1 MERVNLSPNIN
12 SNIVSNLVPE
22 PNNRRDANNRQPQPQ
37 ETREVI
43 VDINIRQPNTEEMR
57 NMAST
62 FERAGDTYQ
71 RIERPESAI
80 TAYQTS
86 FAINPNPDV
95 VQKVD
100 DLAARIS
107 SEGKI

>member
-22 PNNRRDANNRQPQPQ
+22 PNNRRETNNRQPQPQ

-43 VDINIRQPNTEEMR
+43 VDINFRQQNSEEMR

-62 FERAGDTYQ
+62 FERVGDTYQ
-71 RIERPESAI
+71 RMDRLESAI

-86 FAINPNPDV
+86 FSINPNPDV

-107 SEGKI
+107 SEGKL